1 LETPANAKEVMKYW
15 LLLLVFFPGFLF
27 AQPDSTAAAEDYS
40 QYENLDFADAGA
52 KRYCTSK
59 VLDLSPQKLISIG
72 YDFQGPY
79 KLEEAG
85 NRNTNF
91 DFSSGERL
99 QLNIPVVSRNSII
112 VQAGLNY
119 AAQRYSGTA
128 DSTAVLGRNLLDK
141 GLNTLGLNLT
151 VFKPLNEK
159 RFLLFQGSSD
169 LNGDYSFNKL
179 LPLKYMKYSAA
190 LVYGWKMHER
200 LMYGFGLSRTYRVGE
215 MNYIPVFLYNYTAPN
230 RKWGA
235 EVLFPARAHYRRTF
249 SSRSLLLLGYEL
261 EGQSYRMNID
271 GNFPYQ
277 NFGNPL
283 SPETLINGAELRR
296 GELRIR
302 AVFERSIKNF
312 IWISAQAGFRYNY
325 SFNVDEVPSGDFF
338 RGFFGDQTYGMENL
352 LGNSFYSMV
361 SINLVSP

>member
-1 LETPANAKEVMKYW
+1 MRYW

-72 YDFQGPY
+72 FDFQGPY

-85 NRNTNF
+85 DGDGKINTNF

-128 DSTAVLGRNLLDK
+128 DSTAVLGRNLLEK
-141 GLNTLGLNLT
+141 GLTTLGLNLT
-151 VFKPLNEK
+151 IFKPLNEK

-283 SPETLINGAELRR
+283 SQETLINGAELRR